1 MNGANI
7 PHLCGGI
14 FFGLLLETMKPRSK
28 ARDMLNGGTDGLT
41 ANNLYNALIE
51 VVTGESISS
60 KGNTY
65 SKSVSNYKNCVS
77 SKGAYVPFTDS
88 ITRSTFDTKFNED
101 STELIKRVSVLVDKY
116 LNKDKCEWLVR
127 ALIDIMQIEQL
138 NVDVFVNYTDKL
150 SVRELDNVDTIYFIP
165 FFLSVLDYI
174 IVNCPDCESGRPTFE
189 AWYKQ
194 SGTRGKWEFKSNIG
208 KGIKHINVLFD
219 VLEPSKLITYEYV
232 DYPDNEVENNEEIAN
247 KAKVENNF
255 FNCFK
260 EEFDCVLKYLI
271 DTDPC
276 AETIYIGIYDEI
288 DRLLMKWE
296 FDVMKI
302 SSFEERKLAQDII
315 QNILSYKYYISD
327 IFLKPINNKYLY
339 VRNSTDDETRR
350 LYDELMPK
358 SFELRNNMCELYKR
372 LWTTV

>member
-1 MNGANI
+1 MDGANI

-28 ARDMLNGGTDGLT
+28 ARDMLKGGTDGLT

-101 STELIKRVSVLVDKY
+101 STELIKRVSALVDKY

-174 IVNCPDCESGRPTFE
+174 IVKCPDCESGRPTFE

-194 SGTRGKWEFKSNIG
+194 SGTRGKWEFKSDIG
-208 KGIKHINVLFD
+208 NGIKHINVLFD
-219 VLEPSKLITYEYV
+219 VLEPSKLKTYKYV
-232 DYPDNEVENNEEIAN
+232 DDSCNEVENSEEVAN
-247 KAKVENNF
+247 TNKGDNSL
-255 FNCFK
+255 FNSFK
-260 EEFDCVLKYLI
+260 EDFDCILKYLI
-271 DTDPC
+271 DIDVS
-276 AETIYIGIYDEI
+276 AEPLYIGVYDII
-288 DRLLMKWE
+288 DDLLTKWK
-296 FDVMKI
+296 FDVVKI
-302 SSFEERKLAQDII
+302 PNFEERKLAQAII
-315 QNILSYKYYISD
+315 QNILLYKYYISEV
-327 IFLKPINNKYLY
+327 FLKQIKKEYVY
-339 VRNSTDDETRR
+339 VRKSTDDEISR
-350 LYDELMPK
+350 LQKELIPASLK
-358 SFELRNNMCELYKR
+358 LRSNMYELYER
-372 LWTTV
+372 LWTI